1 MRSRTEENRK
11 YYLKTK
17 ESRKAK
23 YHKSKDDLF
32 NNFINLLNNN
42 V

>member
-17 ESRKAK
+17 ELRKAK

>member
-17 ESRKAK
+17 ELRKAK

-32 NNFINLLNNN
+32 NNFIKIGKN
-42 V
+42 